1 MKKPFLLFAFTIII
15 NCHNTVTAQKLSI
28 EEAQKI
34 LVGEKWLLIKL
45 EQNNKVLKVPSELE
59 GKRMV
64 FKPNGYVY
72 HFMPSEVQA
81 EKANTGFRWSIT
93 KTQLSIGY
101 NLVYLYSLKDI
112 DGMKLYLTR
121 SGEPTFVYERD
132 RNFSTDDDV
141 WYDFPSSPELDS
153 SMKELR
159 ARITQALS
167 DNKNIINSGPNS
179 QKIDGQWVF
188 EKMNLSGYIIYFDD
202 SNKDKEN
209 LINAWIRMTG
219 AEGDQDSKNDINKN
233 KELIYAGLK
242 EIYKSNIEFKDMKYD
257 QVIKGAAGNYTRNIG
272 KLVFNEQGD
281 DGKTG
286 KKEVSFQI
294 TTSDYDN
301 GGYNIL
307 NVEIP
312 QEFHDEN
319 ELKVKIKD
327 NNLVLEKVESTGM
340 EGDFK
345 IIDEENMFILYFK
358 KK

>member
-1 MKKPFLLFAFTIII
+1 MKKTFLFIFISIAF
-15 NCHNTVTAQKLSI
+15 NFQNFVNAQNLSI

-45 EQNNKVLKVPSELE
+45 EQDNKVLKVPSELE

-72 HFMPSEVQA
+72 HFMPSEIQA

-101 NLVYLYSLKDI
+101 NLVYSYSLKDI

-121 SGEPTFVYERD
+121 PGEPTFVYERD
-132 RNFSTDDDV
+132 RKLSTDEYDDFYV
-141 WYDFPSSPELDS
+141 SSPKADS
-153 SMKELR
+153 SMKELF
-159 ARITQALS
+159 ARIKIATA
-167 DNKNIINSGPNS
+167 DNKNIINSGPAR
-179 QKIDGQWVF
+179 QKIDGKWVF

-202 SNKDKEN
+202 SNKDMEN
-209 LINAWIRMTG
+209 LIKAWIRMTG

-233 KELIYAGLK
+233 KGLIYAGLK
-242 EIYKSNIEFKDMKYD
+242 EIYKSSIEFKDMKYD
-257 QVIKGAAGNYTRNIG
+257 QVFKGAAGDYTRNTG

-286 KKEVSFQI
+286 KKEVSFRI
-294 TTSDYDN
+294 TTSDYDDD
-301 GGYNIL
+301 GYNIL
-307 NVEIP
+307 YVEVP
-312 QEFHDEN
+312 QDFHDEN
-319 ELKVKIKD
+319 ELKVKI
-327 NNLVLEKVESTGM
+327 NNNSLVLEKVESTDI